1 MIRKHLSAFDM
12 ENARIFYDQL
22 KLLKSH
28 MFNDGIKRCFIMA
41 NRDLIFDMKRQ
52 IEIQLFQET

>member
-1 MIRKHLSAFDM
+1 MIRKHLPAFDM
-12 ENARIFYDQL
+12 ENARTFYDQL
-22 KLLKSH
+22 KLLKSY

-41 NRDLIFDMKRQ
+41 NSDLIFDMKRQ